1 MLYEKWINAVE
12 LNKALQAQIL
22 QLGKDKG
29 ALEKEVDVLK
39 REILKNNTA
48 QFELEQLKRVRMLNS
63 RTTSLVIILCMVK
76 TPEGHEGD

>member
-1 MLYEKWINAVE
+1 MLNEKWIDVVK

-39 REILKNNTA
+39 REISKNNTT
-48 QFELEQLKRVRMLNS
+48 QSELE
-63 RTTSLVIILCMVK
+63 
-76 TPEGHEGD
+76 